1 MTERVGSIIW
11 RIKQLKSGE
20 SLILFKI
27 KSESVSGMLS
37 RNFMTGAYEV
47 NKVLIIDSA
56 WRTQKAVRVTKKRSK
71 KG

>member
-1 MTERVGSIIW
+1 MAEKVGSIIW
-11 RIKQLKSGE
+11 RIKQLKSGD

-37 RNFMTGAYEV
+37 RSFMAGGFEV

-56 WRTQKAVRVTKKRSK
+56 WRTQKAIRVTKKRSR